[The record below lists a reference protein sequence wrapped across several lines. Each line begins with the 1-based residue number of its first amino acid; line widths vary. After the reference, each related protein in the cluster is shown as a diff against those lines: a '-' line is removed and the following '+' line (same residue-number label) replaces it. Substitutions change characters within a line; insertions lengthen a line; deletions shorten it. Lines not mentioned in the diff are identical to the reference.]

1 MKTQYSTNTSLSS
14 LLILIVVLGV
24 LTLLLTAC
32 YKAKPAQPTA
42 QPAGDEQEEKEP
54 ILLRQGETEQ
64 EETNETLEEEFDEP
78 EEPAVKA
85 STSVVELIEVEEIP
99 DEETPTSRLLRNATE
114 FKKETAKQQN
124 ITPDQQPVF
133 EPAERFPGI
142 KGNASGSSLINI
154 SKDFFDRIQ
163 TVTVVEGEPIRLK
176 PIGRDPDND
185 PIIYTFTKPFDPNG
199 RWQTKLGDE
208 GTYTIQITASD
219 GELTITKPI
228 KVKVLHRNRP
238 PFIKAMEPLFVDEGK
253 TLRIA
258 PVVTDHEKDNITITY
273 SGWMQRATKEIG
285 YTDAGQYQVTITAF
299 DGQLN
304 ATLSVPIIVNNVN
317 RAPDFYVV
325 VE

>member
-42 QPAGDEQEEKEP
+42 Q
-54 ILLRQGETEQ
+54 
-64 EETNETLEEEFDEP
+64 P

-219 GELTITKPI
+219 GEL
-228 KVKVLHRNRP
+228 
-238 PFIKAMEPLFVDEGK
+238 
-253 TLRIA
+253 
-258 PVVTDHEKDNITITY
+258 
-273 SGWMQRATKEIG
+273 
-285 YTDAGQYQVTITAF
+285 
-299 DGQLN
+299 
-304 ATLSVPIIVNNVN
+304 
-317 RAPDFYVV
+317 
-325 VE
+325 